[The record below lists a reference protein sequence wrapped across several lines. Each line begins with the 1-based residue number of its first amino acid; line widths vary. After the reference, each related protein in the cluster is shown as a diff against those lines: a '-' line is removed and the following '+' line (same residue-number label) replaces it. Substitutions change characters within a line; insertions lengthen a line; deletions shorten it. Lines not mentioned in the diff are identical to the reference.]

1 MKLDTSLKMLAL
13 VLAIVSSMPAGRAQR
28 PTTIDVELKPGT
40 TSRLY
45 NSAGFDHLLNAL
57 QSSSDA
63 PTVSY
68 KCSGGSKLTA
78 QFTQGEPGSA
88 KVTRGSSTWDLPQV
102 RSASGAKYS
111 KGKVTLWTK
120 GPEAT
125 FIRKGKTYK
134 CTQQN

>member
-1 MKLDTSLKMLAL
+1 MLTL
-13 VLAIVSSMPAGRAQR
+13 VLAIVSSMSAERAQI
-28 PTTIDVELKPGT
+28 PTKIDVELKPGT
-40 TSRLY
+40 TSRVY
-45 NSAGFDHLLNAL
+45 NTVRGSAGFDYVLDAL

-68 KCSGGSKLTA
+68 KCSGGNKLTA

-88 KVTRGSSTWDLPQV
+88 KVTRGSSTWELPQV

-111 KGKVTLWTK
+111 KGKITLWTK

-125 FIRKGKTYK
+125 FIRNGKTYK